1 MSLKRREFLWHSA
14 GKAALGAALFHGL
27 SSFRKID
34 TTAAGLDHLRPMTGD
49 AVPITTEERLTRI
62 QKAQKLMTENK
73 IEALILDTG
82 TSMQYFTGV
91 GWWPSERT
99 MVAII
104 PAKGEIKYVGPA
116 FESQRLHELIKIGT
130 DVRVWEE
137 HESPY
142 KQIATALK
150 DMGIRQRE
158 YRHRG
163 AVAVFHF

>member
-1 MSLKRREFLWHSA
+1 MSLKRRAFIRLTA
-14 GKAALGAALFHGL
+14 GRAAAGAALIHGL
-27 SSFRKID
+27 SSF
-34 TTAAGLDHLRPMTGD
+34 TTSSNILDDLRPMTD
-49 AVPITTEERLTRI
+49 DVVPITLEERLARI

-142 KQIATALK
+142 KQ
-150 DMGIRQRE
+150 
-158 YRHRG
+158 
-163 AVAVFHF
+163 